1 MPVDAKT
8 LWSMLRDN
16 SGNHIIKPVAI
27 LPETH
32 RFRSIPDLQYSSA
45 SNTLMQNMR
54 ETLLSNDFDK
64 VKTFKLDP
72 RKGIIPGQDIQPP
85 PAMQFTR
92 YPIPY
97 GYKQN
102 QAVKFVHENGI
113 MQSVNIS
120 LAPKNVVHVIPFDA
134 RTVPSSS
141 PVTLEPEESLE
152 TRVRECIARLRIA
165 LLERPVMS
173 RRVQM
178 ALAQPSNE
186 DVLKRCWAYLGYM
199 FRSGPFK
206 DVLIAFGVDPR
217 SDPKYRIYQSVSIQI
232 PDSSRDRNK
241 WFGEEEDVDRE
252 PGSAKSYIFDG
263 SMVNVEGRV
272 WQVCDVTDPQ
282 LKSYLDRATISE
294 EFDVRKFCHLHHH
307 VLLMSNSL
315 QHLDGLKTVHGLYT
329 ALL

>member
-1 MPVDAKT
+1 MDAKT
-8 LWSMLRDN
+8 LWNVLRDN
-16 SGNHIIKPVAI
+16 PENYSIKPVAL

-45 SNTLMQNMR
+45 GNSLMQNMR
-54 ETLLSNDFDK
+54 DTLLSNDFDK
-64 VKTFKLDP
+64 VKSFKLN
-72 RKGIIPGQDIQPP
+72 REKGINPNQDIQPP
-85 PAMQFTR
+85 PAIQFTR

-102 QAVKFVHENGI
+102 HAVKFIRDNGVLE
-113 MQSVNIS
+113 SVNIS

-134 RTVPSSS
+134 TTVPFSS
-141 PVTLEPEESLE
+141 PVTLDPEESLE
-152 TRVRECIARLRIA
+152 SRVRECIARLRLA
-165 LLERPVMS
+165 LRTRPVMS

-178 ALAQPSNE
+178 ALIQPANE

-232 PDSSRDRNK
+232 PDSNPSRTK
-241 WFGEEEDVDRE
+241 WFGEEDVDGE
-252 PGSAKSYIFDG
+252 QGPKESYIFDG
-263 SMVNVEGRV
+263 AGVYVDGRV

-282 LKSYLDRATISE
+282 LKGYLDLAAVAK
-294 EFDVRKFCHLHHH
+294 EFDVSLFVN
-307 VLLMSNSL
+307 VLSL
-315 QHLDGLKTVHGLYT
+315 ITNL
-329 ALL
+329 